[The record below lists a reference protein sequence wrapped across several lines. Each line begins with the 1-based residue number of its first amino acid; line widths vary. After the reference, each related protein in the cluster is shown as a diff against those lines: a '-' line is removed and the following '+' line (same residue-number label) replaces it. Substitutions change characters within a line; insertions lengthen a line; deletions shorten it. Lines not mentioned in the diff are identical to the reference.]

1 MAVWAVVASAVVTLA
16 PLLWLRPAAGTPG
29 LPAHVEALR
38 SEARTY
44 EMARPVHAEGW
55 TLVLTAASSRKVWV
69 SFMRDGAG
77 TGETGIDVG
86 SSAQAADCTIAAL
99 GSHPAR
105 WGDAPGV
112 RIGAARR
119 AVLGWR
125 AVTVGQGAGRIEAVR
140 RLLAYEDADRSRAG
154 TGPISSRKWTDLG
167 AEPDRSRRGSGP
179 ISSRK

>member
-1 MAVWAVVASAVVTLA
+1 MESHENGDETGASRYSAEEVDGGLGGRGGRRRDARATALA
-16 PLLWLRPAAGTPG
+16 QACRQDPGG

-99 GSHPAR
+99 GSYPAR
-105 WGDAPGV
+105 WGDAPG
-112 RIGAARR
+112 
-119 AVLGWR
+119 
-125 AVTVGQGAGRIEAVR
+125 AVR
-140 RLLAYEDADRSRAG
+140 GSALLAVQ
-154 TGPISSRKWTDLG
+154 
-167 AEPDRSRRGSGP
+167 
-179 ISSRK
+179 

>member
-1 MAVWAVVASAVVTLA
+1 MESHENGDETGTSRYSAEEVDGGLGGRGGRRRDARAAALA
-16 PLLWLRPAAGTPG
+16 QACRQDPGG

-99 GSHPAR
+99 GSYPAR
-105 WGDAPGV
+105 WGDAPG
-112 RIGAARR
+112 
-119 AVLGWR
+119 
-125 AVTVGQGAGRIEAVR
+125 AVR
-140 RLLAYEDADRSRAG
+140 GSALLAVQ
-154 TGPISSRKWTDLG
+154 
-167 AEPDRSRRGSGP
+167 
-179 ISSRK
+179 

>member
-99 GSHPAR
+99 GSYPRGGATRPVRCADQRCSPRSAR
-105 WGDAPGV
+105 MASGDGRPGC
-112 RIGAARR
+112 R
-119 AVLGWR
+119 A
-125 AVTVGQGAGRIEAVR
+125 
-140 RLLAYEDADRSRAG
+140 D
-154 TGPISSRKWTDLG
+154 
-167 AEPDRSRRGSGP
+167 
-179 ISSRK
+179 

>member
-1 MAVWAVVASAVVTLA
+1 MESHENGGETGTSRYSAEEVYGDLGGRGGRRRDARAAALA
-16 PLLWLRPAAGTPG
+16 QACRQDPGG

-44 EMARPVHAEGW
+44 EMACPVHAEGW

-105 WGDAPGV
+105 WGDAPG
-112 RIGAARR
+112 
-119 AVLGWR
+119 
-125 AVTVGQGAGRIEAVR
+125 AVR
-140 RLLAYEDADRSRAG
+140 GSALLAAQC
-154 TGPISSRKWTDLG
+154 
-167 AEPDRSRRGSGP
+167 PDGGR
-179 ISSRK
+179 